1 MWLESAEEYSVFID
15 KNGRKILPM
24 LLLIRI
30 INTVFRLYS
39 YLILARI
46 ILTWIPI
53 DPYNPA
59 VQFIYKVTEPVLAPF
74 RVILPLGGMGLDL
87 SPIIVFFLLNLL
99 QRALINIL
107 VSVAL

>member
-1 MWLESAEEYSVFID
+1 MI
-15 KNGRKILPM
+15 
-24 LLLIRI
+24 LLIKI
-30 INTVFRLYS
+30 INLGFRLYS

-46 ILTWIPI
+46 FLTWLPL
-53 DPYNPA
+53 DSYNPV

-99 QRALINIL
+99 QRALINII
-107 VSVAL
+107 VGIAF